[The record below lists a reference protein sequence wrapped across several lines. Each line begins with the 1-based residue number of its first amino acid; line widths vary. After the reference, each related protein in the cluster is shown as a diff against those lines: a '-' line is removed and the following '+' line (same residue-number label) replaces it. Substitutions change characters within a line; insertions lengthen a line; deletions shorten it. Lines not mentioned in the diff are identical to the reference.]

1 MKCSLLTSASLLWAI
16 VRVLIYHL
24 EHGYP
29 CSGDH
34 FFDVIE
40 VRLGRL
46 RNAVADFQSL

>member
-1 MKCSLLTSASLLWAI
+1 MFLSDIGVAAVGD

-24 EHGYP
+24 DHGYP

-34 FFDVIE
+34 FVDVIE
-40 VRLGRL
+40 IRLGRL